1 MFLEAQEM
9 MGQGSRV
16 PFAKCVERQEDDR
29 LSELQCR
36 CSELGGARGALRR
49 TLKTL
54 SAMDS
59 LAGWALPCCFWR
71 ARD

>member
-49 TLKTL
+49 TLGAL
-54 SAMDS
+54 CHGFPPRMGSS
-59 LAGWALPCCFWR
+59 VLLLAR
-71 ARD
+71 T